1 MKDTSGCLK
10 TNPGGQIDASV
21 VDQYKLQ
28 CFISANRHMDRQ
40 MDIQMK
46 TLIKRFEDAS
56 KNLLRLEKNILGKKQ
71 SKAACGHDARNQ
83 SSVRRTLGHP

>member
-56 KNLLRLEKNILGKKQ
+56 KNHLRLEKKHSRKKTI
-71 SKAACGHDARNQ
+71 Q
-83 SSVRRTLGHP
+83 SSMRT

>member
-1 MKDTSGCLK
+1 MKDTSGFLK
-10 TNPGGQIDASV
+10 TSPGGQIDASV

-40 MDIQMK
+40 MDIQ
-46 TLIKRFEDAS
+46 TNTFLKRFEDAS
-56 KNLLRLEKNILGKKQ
+56 KNLLHLEKSILGKKQ
-71 SKAACGHDARNQ
+71 SEAACGHDARNQ